1 AANTFLDALAA
12 HRRANGLPATSLSWG
27 LWQQA
32 GQGLTA
38 TLGQAEL
45 ARMRRRGIA
54 ALSEPQALAALDA
67 ALASAQPHLVPVRL
81 ELTPL
86 QRELDNGGDAPA
98 LLRALLRAPRKR
110 AGGEAATGGN
120 GLREQLTTLPEGERL
135 PRLTQLVQREAAVVL
150 GASGSAG
157 VGAQQVLKELGM
169 DSLMAVE
176 LRRRLSAETGISLPS
191 TLAFDYP
198 TPTAIA
204 GLLLDKLAVGT
215 GGGARPGQRVT
226 KNQID
231 NLVELLRSAT
241 PKQLE
246 EPGLAAGLLALRD
259 GLAKASAAAGTADAA
274 EAETE
279 ADLGG
284 DSTDD
289 LLQFLDRKLGV
300 SE

>member
-1 AANTFLDALAA
+1 LA
-12 HRRANGLPATSLSWG
+12 GTSLSWG

-32 GQGLTA
+32 GHGLTA

-45 ARMRRRGIA
+45 ARMRRQGVA
-54 ALSEPQALAALDA
+54 ALSEAQGLAALDA
-67 ALASAQPHLVPVRL
+67 ALGSAHAHLVPVRL
-81 ELTPL
+81 HLTPL
-86 QRELDNGGDAPA
+86 QRELDNGGDVAA
-98 LLRALLRAPRKR
+98 LLRGLLRAPRRR
-110 AGGEAATGGN
+110 AGGEASTGAS
-120 GLREQLTTLPEGERL
+120 GLQEQLTALAETERL
-135 PRLTQLVQREAAVVL
+135 PWLTQLVQREAALVL
-150 GASGSAG
+150 GVTGAHGI
-157 VGAQQVLKELGM
+157 GAQQVLKELGM

-176 LRRRLSAETGISLPS
+176 LRRRLSAETGTSLPS

-204 GLLLDKLAVGT
+204 GLLLDKLAVAA
-215 GGGARPGQRVT
+215 GGPARPGRRVS

-231 NLVELLRSAT
+231 SLVELLRSAT

-259 GLAKASAAAGTADAA
+259 GLAKASAAAGASSAADAK
-274 EAETE
+274 EAEPE
-279 ADLGG
+279 VELGG